1 LQVAQYLLR
10 SPASPV
16 AAALATFSAGG
27 GGGGGG
33 GGKGRGKGQ
42 EEALETDYLE
52 RREED
57 EGGAMS
63 VCVHLR
69 SFLMS
74 KQELTMALQCAV
86 RLANSTSAHTH
97 ARTRTRG
104 SILVSADER
113 SAATF
118 AATTL
123 EGLVAGIKKSGDA
136 DGVEWRVL
144 QHFGRETSEEV
155 VHGLAALFRLSRC
168 SQLVGTSRSTFA
180 LLAAALSSASK
191 TAAFGHAEFAFVD
204 VHDGKCV
211 AKMCRLPPAPPD
223 CWPQAPL
230 A

>member
-1 LQVAQYLLR
+1 MKKYGAPPSV
-10 SPASPV
+10 V
-16 AAALATFSAGG
+16 AAAA
-27 GGGGGG
+27 
-33 GGKGRGKGQ
+33 
-42 EEALETDYLE
+42 
-52 RREED
+52 RR
-57 EGGAMS
+57 

-74 KQELTMALQCAV
+74 KEELTMALQCAV
-86 RLANSTSAHTH
+86 RLANSPNAHTH
-97 ARTRTRG
+97 THTHTRG

-113 SAATF
+113 SAAAF

-123 EGLVAGIKKSGDA
+123 EGLVAGMKKSGDA
-136 DGVEWRVL
+136 DGVEWSVL
-144 QHFGRETSEEV
+144 QHFGRETAEEV

-168 SQLVGTSRSTFA
+168 SQIVGTSRSTFA

-191 TAAFGHAEFAFVD
+191 TAGFGHAEFAFVD
-204 VHDGKCV
+204 VHDGRCV